1 MGRVLIVDDDTSYL
15 MILGRLC
22 RSAGHEV
29 VTVDNAD
36 AARAALAELAFDL
49 MMFDLQMPR
58 QEGLP
63 LIAEVEQNPKWAP
76 NAIVVTGF
84 STVAPVFTKLPI
96 VDKGSLE
103 DLAAFLGRIPAT
115 AARKSSPR
123 IVVEKRIEP

>member
-1 MGRVLIVDDDTSYL
+1 MGRVLIVDDDTCYL

-36 AARAALAELAFDL
+36 AARIALAEAAFDL

-63 LIAEVEQNPKWAP
+63 LIAEVEQNPRFAP
-76 NAIVVTGF
+76 KSIVVTGF
-84 STVAPVFTKLPI
+84 TNVAPLFTKLPVI
-96 VDKGSLE
+96 DKGHLE
-103 DLAAFLGRIPAT
+103 ELAAFLGRIPAT
-115 AARKSSPR
+115 VKARKSSPR
-123 IVVEKRIEP
+123 IVVEQ